1 MKFSNVMITGI
12 TLLALGG
19 IVLSI
24 RTYLDVLD
32 KTIAEK
38 SPYYHHCPYMGCPF
52 PPQPYW
58 ETIMILTYIGLI
70 LCSADIIVLSI
81 TCIKQKMSIRK

>member
-1 MKFSNVMITGI
+1 MKFSNVVITGI
-12 TLLALGG
+12 TLLVLGG

-24 RTYLDVLD
+24 RIYLDVLD
-32 KTIAEK
+32 KIIAEK
-38 SPYYHHCPYMGCPF
+38 SPYYHHCPYMGCPL

-70 LCSADIIVLSI
+70 LCSAGIIVLSI